1 MQFPSWAVIIKN
13 CFCTIL
19 RHTRSVRK
27 IMAEEIKTPETEES
41 GKNFIINFID
51 EDIAEGGQF
60 QGMTV
65 HTRFPPEPNGYLHIG
80 HCKAL
85 TIDFGTAER
94 YNGLCNLR
102 MDDTNPT
109 KEDEEFVE
117 AIKQDIHWLG
127 FDWGDRFFYGSDYFE
142 EDYRQAVLLIKKGLA
157 YVCQLTPEE
166 FKANR
171 GDIGI
176 PAVSPYRDR
185 PMEESLDLFARM
197 RAGEFPNGAMTLRAK
212 IDLASGNF
220 NMRDPVIYRIN
231 HMSHHRQGNKWCI
244 YPMYDFAHPIQDALE
259 GITHSLCSLEFE
271 AHRPLYNWVIDHC
284 ELPARPRQIEFA
296 RLGIDHTVMSK
307 RKLRRLVEEHYVSG
321 WDDPRMPTLCGLR
334 RRGYTAAA
342 IRSFCERIGVAKSPN
357 VIEYGFLEHCLREDL
372 NANAE
377 RTMAVLHPVKLTVT
391 NYPEGKSET
400 FTVENNPTDPAQ
412 GTHDITFS
420 RHLWIEEDDFME
432 VPVPK
437 YKRLTPG
444 GFECR
449 LKGAYLVKCTG
460 CVKDESGRVTEVLCE
475 YDPQSSGG
483 DPADGRK
490 VKGATL
496 HWVDAANC
504 IDAEVRLY
512 DNLFA
517 DEQPDGPDKDF
528 LDCLN
533 PESLT
538 VLTGCKVEP
547 EMRKVAAEF
556 DRRDDRTAVNA
567 PTFQFMRMGYFCL
580 DNRDSSAEHLVFNRS
595 VSLKDSFKK

>member
-1 MQFPSWAVIIKN
+1 
-13 CFCTIL
+13 
-19 RHTRSVRK
+19 
-27 IMAEEIKTPETEES
+27 MAEEIKTPETEES
-41 GKNFIINFID
+41 GKNFILNFID

-85 TIDFGTAER
+85 TIDFGTAEK

-157 YVCQLTPEE
+157 YVCELTPEE
-166 FKANR
+166 FKQNR

-185 PMEESLDLFARM
+185 PVEESLDLFARM

-212 IDLASGNF
+212 IDLTSGNF

-307 RKLRRLVEEHYVSG
+307 RKLRKLVEENYVSG

-334 RRGYTAAA
+334 RRGYTAAS
-342 IRSFCERIGVAKSPN
+342 IRNFCERIGVAKSPN

-391 NYPEGKSET
+391 NYPEGQSET
-400 FTVENNPTDPAQ
+400 FAVENNPTDPAQ

-437 YKRLTPG
+437 YKRLTPNG
-444 GFECR
+444 PECR
-449 LKGAYLVKCTG
+449 LKGAYLVTCTG
-460 CVKDESGRVTEVLCE
+460 CVKDESGRVVEVLCT
-475 YDPQSSGG
+475 YDPDSRGG

-496 HWVDAANC
+496 HWVDAENC
-504 IDAEVRLY
+504 LDAEVRLY
-512 DNLFA
+512 DNLFSDA
-517 DEQPDGPDKDF
+517 TPDGPDKDF

-533 PESLT
+533 PDSLT

-547 EMRKVAAEF
+547 EMRKVAEAF
-556 DRRDDRTAVNA
+556 DKQENRTGVNA
-567 PTFQFMRMGYFCL
+567 PTFQFMRVGYFCM
-580 DNRDSSAEHLVFNRS
+580 DNRDCTAEHLVFDRS

>member
-1 MQFPSWAVIIKN
+1 
-13 CFCTIL
+13 
-19 RHTRSVRK
+19 
-27 IMAEEIKTPETEES
+27 MAEEIKTPETEES
-41 GKNFIINFID
+41 GKNFILNFID

-166 FKANR
+166 FKQNR

-185 PMEESLDLFARM
+185 PVEESLDLFARM
-197 RAGEFPNGAMTLRAK
+197 RAGEFPNGAMTLRAR
-212 IDLASGNF
+212 IDLTSGNF

-334 RRGYTAAA
+334 RRGYTAAS
-342 IRSFCERIGVAKSPN
+342 IRNFCERIGVAKSPN

-372 NANAE
+372 NAHAE

-391 NYPEGKSET
+391 NYPEGQSET
-400 FTVENNPTDPAQ
+400 FTVENNPTDPTQ

-432 VPVPK
+432 IPVPK
-437 YKRLTPG
+437 YKRLTPNG
-444 GFECR
+444 PECR
-449 LKGAYLVKCTG
+449 LKGAYLVTCTG
-460 CVKDESGRVTEVLCE
+460 CVKDESGRVVEVLCT
-475 YDPQSSGG
+475 YDPDSRGG

-496 HWVDAANC
+496 HWVDAENC
-504 IDAEVRLY
+504 LDAEVRLY
-512 DNLFA
+512 DNLFLDA
-517 DEQPDGPDKDF
+517 APDGPDKDF

-533 PESLT
+533 PDSLT

-547 EMRKVAAEF
+547 EMRRVAEAF
-556 DRRDDRTAVNA
+556 DKQENRTGANA
-567 PTFQFMRMGYFCL
+567 PTFQFMRVGYFCM
-580 DNRDSSAEHLVFNRS
+580 DNRDCTAEHLVFDRS

>member
-1 MQFPSWAVIIKN
+1 
-13 CFCTIL
+13 
-19 RHTRSVRK
+19 
-27 IMAEEIKTPETEES
+27 MAEEIKTPETEES
-41 GKNFIINFID
+41 GKNFILNFID

-85 TIDFGTAER
+85 TIDFGTAEK

-176 PAVSPYRDR
+176 RAVSPYRDR
-185 PMEESLDLFARM
+185 PIEESLELFARM

-231 HMSHHRQGNKWCI
+231 HMSHHQQGNKWCI

-271 AHRPLYNWVIDHC
+271 AHRPLYNWVIEHC

-307 RKLRRLVEEHYVSG
+307 RKLRKLVEEQYVSG

-334 RRGYTAAA
+334 RRGYTAAS
-342 IRSFCERIGVAKSPN
+342 IRNFCERIGVAKSPN

-391 NYPEGKSET
+391 NYPEGQSET
-400 FTVENNPTDPAQ
+400 FAVENNPTDPAQ
-412 GTHDITFS
+412 GTHEITFS
-420 RHLWIEEDDFME
+420 RHLWIEEEDFME
-432 VPVPK
+432 IPVPK
-437 YKRLTPG
+437 YKRLTPNG
-444 GFECR
+444 PECR
-449 LKGAYLVKCTG
+449 LKGAYLVTCTG
-460 CVKDESGRVTEVLCE
+460 CVRDADGRVVEVLCT
-475 YDPQSSGG
+475 YDPDSRGG

-496 HWVDAANC
+496 HWVDAENC
-504 IDAEVRLY
+504 MDAEVRLY
-512 DNLFA
+512 DNLFSDA
-517 DEQPDGPDKDF
+517 TPDGPDKDF

-533 PESLT
+533 PDSLT

-547 EMRKVAAEF
+547 EMRKVAAAF
-556 DRRDDRTAVNA
+556 DRRQDRTGVNA
-567 PTFQFMRMGYFCL
+567 PTFQFMRVGYFCL
-580 DNRDSSAEHLVFNRS
+580 DNRDSTAEHLVFNRS